1 MLYEF
6 VKGLLKVFV
15 SLWFKWEVVGGE
27 NLPNQGPV
35 VVAANHASMWDP
47 VMVGIALPRKV
58 HYMAKK
64 ELFRIP
70 LFGQVLHPLGAFPVK
85 RGKSDRAALKAAIEV
100 LKEGKVLGL
109 FPEGSRT
116 KDGALME
123 FQPGAGLLALKGNA
137 PLVPIAIKG
146 TFKMGLRFKR
156 KVFVVIGDPIYL
168 DDFKESARINSKEL
182 ARAMGVV
189 RNNIHK
195 MMNERT

>member
-1 MLYEF
+1 MLYKF
-6 VKGLLKVFV
+6 VKALLKVFV
-15 SLWFKWEVVGGE
+15 SLWFRWEVVGGE
-27 NLPNQGPV
+27 KLPNQGPV
-35 VVAANHASMWDP
+35 VLAANHASLWDP

-58 HYMAKK
+58 HYMAKE

-85 RGKSDRAALKAAIEV
+85 RGKSDRAALKTGVNV

-116 KDGALME
+116 KDGTLME

-137 PLVPIAIKG
+137 PIVPVALKG

-156 KVFVVIGDPIYL
+156 KVFIVVGDPIYL
-168 DDFKESARINSKEL
+168 DDFKESTRISSKEL
-182 ARAMGVV
+182 AQAMSEL
-189 RNNIHK
+189 RSNICK
-195 MMNERT
+195 MMTERT